1 MNKKY
6 ILAFA
11 FGGAIGSVITYFAT
25 KKHFQAIV
33 DDELKDI
40 RQVFSR
46 EEVVTELKKSNPDKP
61 DVSEYAAAL
70 RDNEY
75 VDAEDIS
82 EEEIDEHP
90 DPYIITYDDFGELVD
105 YKTETFVFYADG
117 VVAEEDTDKMLDA
130 TEVDDT
136 IGIENI
142 GGFNDPDAD
151 AIYIR
156 NEKYKIDYEVIFDGR
171 NYGDTPRPEEVELK

>member
-1 MNKKY
+1 MDKKY

-11 FGGAIGSVITYFAT
+11 IGSAVGSFVTYCAT
-25 KKHFQAIV
+25 KKHFKAIV
-33 DDELKDI
+33 DEELKDI

-46 EEVVTELKKSNPDKP
+46 EEVVTELKKSIPDKP
-61 DVSEYAAAL
+61 DVSEYAAAI

-75 VDAEDIS
+75 AEDIS
-82 EEEIDEHP
+82 EEEIDEYP
-90 DPYIITYDDFGELVD
+90 VPYVITYDDFGELDD

-117 VVAEEDTDKMLDA
+117 VVAEEDTDKMLNA
-130 TEVDDT
+130 EEVDDT